1 MKVLDA
7 SIFLTLTSRG
17 FRLPV
22 LLTTCFFL
30 AGCNGSDVNVSS
42 ADAPDAITL
51 LESDETIG
59 LKTAHYSLEIDKA
72 GFRYR
77 LLQPEGNIIAD
88 RHAESGL
95 RISAPG
101 GRELHDVVSTTLT
114 AREGNLLSME
124 VITANGDT
132 ARVQVEAHDHHLQFR
147 VIPASGESMDE
158 GARFIIDFRT
168 AGIDPV
174 FGMGDYG
181 SHADAFKDVDAP
193 CGGNVSARDTANLTG
208 LVRDEVINQGSC
220 RRFISNFAV
229 FPSRGLAQVLF
240 HRGPKRIG
248 FTATENRIGAADVER
263 VDTLHYFIGDME
275 TIYRSYREARYTEGY
290 PDIRPRFTLFNV
302 GWEAYGALGW
312 DTFQYSVME
321 NIQTYL
327 ERGFP
332 IQWGVVGSGFWPG
345 DRRSR
350 HEGTT
355 VSFGMWDDQ
364 PSPRNDGLPNPRYP
378 DPDALKALF
387 RDKNMKLLLGLRNH
401 FKDHHGE
408 AYNERND
415 GPWPRE
421 AYDRGYLLRKADGSL
436 LRSVNNQFPREP
448 IFFIDSF
455 NEEAMAWFLDGARLW
470 EADGFKEDAMIYDR
484 MYHDDMWNPFNQ
496 TLAEAGHLIMVRNT
510 AYSVPGDLLRINDS
524 YAGAGEHFHAD
535 PHRIPLNLLNNA
547 ASAGANGYPDIIGG
561 TPTTSPT
568 TGQFRRYY
576 MRNAMF
582 AAVCAGM
589 SFGRGPWLLEDP
601 EIEEIALKAALW
613 HHAYAPYIYSAAID
627 SYETGF
633 PHTMTPLHI
642 AFPDDP
648 ATYNLISREKQQ
660 YQWML
665 GPSMLATP
673 LFGNDFET
681 AEARDVYLPEG
692 TWIDYETG
700 ARFTGPTTLHD
711 FPMPGSRIPVFIGGK
726 GIVVRR
732 TSLSGTD
739 LEAHVYP
746 VSDSS
751 AAYRHTH
758 PDGRATSVIHR
769 GENTAS
775 AGKDITVTNTST
787 NRTVAHQYNI
797 TTGAVSF
804 ELIPG
809 YDYAVMA
816 NP

>member
-1 MKVLDA
+1 MATTILELTHLLSLISYTQKSLA
-7 SIFLTLTSRG
+7 LLFLCIG
-17 FRLPV
+17 F
-22 LLTTCFFL
+22 
-30 AGCNGSDVNVSS
+30 AGCGSSDKSS
-42 ADAPDAITL
+42 IQISDN
-51 LESDETIG
+51 DETIV
-59 LKTAHYSLEIDKA
+59 LKTANYNLEISRA

-77 LLQPEGNIIAD
+77 FLNPHGSIIAD
-88 RHAESGL
+88 HHAQSGL
-95 RISAPG
+95 RLSAPNS
-101 GRELHDVVSTTLT
+101 RELHDVVSTTLIG
-114 AREGNLLSME
+114 RQGNLLSME
-124 VITANGDT
+124 VTTLNGDK
-132 ARVQVEAHDHHLQFR
+132 ASVQVEALGHHVRFR
-147 VIPASGESMDE
+147 VIPASVESSAE
-158 GARFIIDFRT
+158 GSRFIIDFRT

-181 SHADAFKDVDAP
+181 SHSDWFNDVDAP
-193 CGGNVSARDTANLTG
+193 CGSNVNARDTANLTG

-220 RRFISNFAV
+220 RRFVSNFAV
-229 FPSRGLAQVLF
+229 FPSRGFAQVLF

-248 FTATENRIGAADVER
+248 FTEAENRIGAADVDR
-263 VDTLHYFIGDME
+263 VDTMYYFIGDME
-275 TIYRSYREARYTEGY
+275 TIYREYRQVRQAEGY
-290 PDIRPRFTLFNV
+290 RDVRPRFTLFDV

-312 DTFQYSVME
+312 DTFQYSVMD

-332 IQWGVVGSGFWPG
+332 LQWGVVGSGFWPG

-350 HEGTT
+350 FEGTT

-387 RDKNMKLLLGLRNH
+387 RDNGMKLLLGLRNH

-408 AYNERND
+408 AYNEQND

-421 AYDRGYLLRKADGSL
+421 AYEREYLLRQSDGSL
-436 LRSVNNQFPREP
+436 LRSVINQFPREP

-455 NEEAMAWFLDGARLW
+455 NEEAMAWFLDGVRLW

-484 MYHDDMWNPFNQ
+484 MYHDDMWNPFNEA
-496 TLAEAGHLIMVRNT
+496 LADEGYIVMVRNA

-524 YAGAGEHFHAD
+524 YAGTGEHYHAD

-547 ASAGANGYPDIIGG
+547 ASGGANGYPDIIGG

-568 TGQFRRYY
+568 TEQFQRYY

-642 AFPDDP
+642 AFADDP
-648 ATYNLISREKQQ
+648 ATYDLISREKQQ

-673 LFGNDFET
+673 LFGNDFAT
-681 AEARDVYLPEG
+681 AESRDVYLPAG

-700 ARFTGPTTLHD
+700 ERFTGPTTLPGFH
-711 FPMPGSRIPVFIGGK
+711 MPGDRIPVFIGGK
-726 GIVVRR
+726 GILVRR
-732 TSLSGTD
+732 ASTADTD
-739 LEAHVYP
+739 LEAHLYP

-751 AAYRHTH
+751 VEHRHTH
-758 PDGRATSVIHR
+758 PDGRTTSIISR
-769 GENTAS
+769 GEHTAS
-775 AGKDITVTNTST
+775 AGADIVVKNTTT
-787 NRTVAHQYNI
+787 NRTVAHQHDT
-797 TTGAVSF
+797 TTGAISF
-804 ELIPG
+804 KLIPG
-809 YDYAVMA
+809 NDYAVSA
-816 NP
+816 KRQSN